1 MEYRIIHDNSKNMF
15 YINIEDKIS
24 YLKYRVVSNI
34 IEFYVTFV
42 EPSLR
47 GKGIAAG
54 LVEDAIA
61 YAKEKGYKILPTCS
75 YTAEYINR
83 KKEYKELLTD

>member
-1 MEYRIIHDNSKNMF
+1 MEYRIIHDDSKNMF
-15 YINIEDKIS
+15 YIIVEDKIS

-47 GKGIAAG
+47 GRGIAAG
-54 LVEDAIA
+54 LVEEAIA
-61 YAKEKGYKILPTCS
+61 FAKEKGYKILSTCS
-75 YTAEYINR
+75 YTSEYINR
-83 KKEYKELLTD
+83 KEEYKGLLTE